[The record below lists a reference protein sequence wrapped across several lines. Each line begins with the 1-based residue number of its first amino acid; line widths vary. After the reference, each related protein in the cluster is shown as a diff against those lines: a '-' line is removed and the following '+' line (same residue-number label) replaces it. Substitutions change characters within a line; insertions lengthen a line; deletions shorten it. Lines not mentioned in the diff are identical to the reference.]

1 VTDIE
6 LVWNY
11 RAVNN
16 PAARKK
22 WLIYGV
28 VFLVFVLAAGTFR
41 YVSTGDMKRT
51 LLATSI
57 FVLFVIM
64 YIQIVLGKVRQY
76 MIDDKI
82 RYKPFRTDLK
92 DVKGFR
98 VDEDAK
104 KISLELNGFS
114 PLAVRT
120 LYFEDDDDLSDA
132 VRFLKKKVK
141 SGW

>member
-1 VTDIE
+1 MTDIE

-11 RAVNN
+11 RAINN

-22 WLIYGV
+22 WLLYGAA
-28 VFLVFVLAAGTFR
+28 FLVFVLAAGTFR
-41 YVSTGDMKRT
+41 YVSTGDMKST

-98 VDEDAK
+98 VDDDSK
-104 KISLELNGFS
+104 KVSLELDGFF

-120 LYFEDDDDLSDA
+120 LYFEDDDDLNDA
-132 VRFLKKKVK
+132 VRFLKNRIK
-141 SGW
+141 